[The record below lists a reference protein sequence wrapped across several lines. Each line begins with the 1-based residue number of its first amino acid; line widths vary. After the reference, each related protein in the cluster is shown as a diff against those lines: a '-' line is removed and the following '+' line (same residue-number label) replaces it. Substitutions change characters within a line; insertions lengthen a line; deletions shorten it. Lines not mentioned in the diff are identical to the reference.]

1 MHGRLIAKRLSRPA
15 LWLLILL
22 VCQRSFIA
30 PGYMLDTASSGGLAG
45 FTVTICNGFNGINR
59 IHGLDPVIHH
69 HHGGHEQHGGPQ
81 SKPGD
86 HFTAVC
92 GLWTASGTGA
102 GTTVPDLSPLL
113 LPAGNRHPP
122 DYSNP
127 PARLSFYR
135 KHSPR
140 APPAF
145 VLS

>member
-1 MHGRLIAKRLSRPA
+1 MHGRLNTKRFSRFA

-30 PGYMLDTASSGGLAG
+30 PGYMLETASAGGLAG
-45 FTVTICNGFNGINR
+45 FTVTICNGFNGINHIR
-59 IHGLDPVIHH
+59 GLDPIVHH
-69 HHGGHEQHGGPQ
+69 HHGGHQHNDGPQ
-81 SKPGD
+81 SNSGD

-113 LPAGNRHPP
+113 LPAGNRNPV

-127 PARLSFYR
+127 ALRLSFYR
-135 KHSPR
+135 EHSPR
-140 APPAF
+140 APPALI
-145 VLS
+145 LS